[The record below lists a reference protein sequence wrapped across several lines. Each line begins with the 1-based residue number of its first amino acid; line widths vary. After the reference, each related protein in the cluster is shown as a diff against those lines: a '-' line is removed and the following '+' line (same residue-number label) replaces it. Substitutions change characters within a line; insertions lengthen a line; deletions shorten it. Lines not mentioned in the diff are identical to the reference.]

1 MSSIQKWLIFSFSM
15 LALAAVYIG
24 LKFTDAVFGLLEIED
39 PLRNIVPL
47 ADIIGLVCG
56 IVAFIVLYKHPRAND
71 FGLEVIKEVKKV
83 TWPTFLETRA
93 STIVVLVMVAI
104 MSVILGIF
112 DWVWAT
118 LTNLIYS

>member
-1 MSSIQKWLIFSFSM
+1 M
-15 LALAAVYIG
+15 LALAAVYLG
-24 LKFTDAVFGLLEIED
+24 LKMTEGFLGLLEIED
-39 PLRNIVPL
+39 PLRSIFPL
-47 ADIIGLVCG
+47 ADIVGLVCG
-56 IVAFIVLYKHPRAND
+56 AVTFVVLYKHPKAND

-83 TWPTFLETRA
+83 TWPSFIETRA

-104 MSVILGIF
+104 MSVILGLF